1 MAELSE
7 KAREGKRRRRERYR
21 AKKRA
26 EAQAESEAWYL
37 RQLGPDHDWQPSDER
52 DFGLTLEGIA
62 PGVASCSPCRGRRTC
77 SDVRRGAVEM
87 FLKAETRT
95 AIVTNNGV
103 VDSQAITLRCQ

>member
-52 DFGLTLEGIA
+52 DFGLTLEGHRA
-62 PGVASCSPCRGRRTC
+62 WCRELLAMPWA
-77 SDVRRGAVEM
+77 SDV
-87 FLKAETRT
+87 F
-95 AIVTNNGV
+95 
-103 VDSQAITLRCQ
+103 